1 MDLTTVLTRICFDF
15 NQPFLAYKDDS
26 IVMSNSKNVIN
37 IRLDILSVPSADGT
51 EPDHELVHPMHIEI
65 QGLPEFWDVN
75 APLLF
80 IPYSEA
86 LMYVHFQGTKII
98 YSETRLLAQVIEFVK
113 ERYRQS
119 LKVFTPELDV
129 ATDTEVKA

>member
-1 MDLTTVLTRICFDF
+1 MNLSTVLTRVCFDF

-113 ERYRQS
+113 EQTRKS
-119 LKVFTPELDV
+119 LTNNTPKIR
-129 ATDTEVKA
+129 A

>member
-1 MDLTTVLTRICFDF
+1 MNLSTVLTRVCFDF
-15 NQPFLAYKDDS
+15 NQPFLAYKEDS
-26 IVMSNSKNVIN
+26 FVMSNNKHVIN
-37 IRLDILSVPSADGT
+37 IRLDVLSVPSADGT

-80 IPYSEA
+80 IPFSDA

-113 ERYRQS
+113 ERDRQS
-119 LKVFTPELDV
+119 LKVYTPEPD
-129 ATDTEVKA
+129 ATTEVEA